1 MNDKSVRRLCSAI
14 ILRAIVDL
22 ADVAAYIQAHTLE
35 DDPLEYRNSLRRY
48 NELRQF
54 FLSDWF
60 EQMNPTPVS
69 GTRMIMRIASSP
81 QSFRSRVRGAIDG
94 IQ

>member
-1 MNDKSVRRLCSAI
+1 MNEKSVRRLCSAV
-14 ILRAIVDL
+14 ILRAIGDL
-22 ADVAAYIQAHTLE
+22 SEAAMYIQAHTVD
-35 DDPLEYRNSLRRY
+35 DDPLEYRNTLRRY

-69 GTRMIMRIASSP
+69 GTRMIARIATAP
-81 QSFRSRVRGAIDG
+81 QSFQSQTRGVGYG